1 VRDRLDVFLIVLA
14 SVVACVVALQLAG
27 VRLDF
32 GLSLSSGGQ
41 QAVIQEGAREQATMQ
56 GRRSRRVQGGVPDTG
71 PCEFPSC
78 FPDATNTGIPSG
90 TTLTTYSGPNPVTAD
105 DTVIDAKKIL
115 GGLEIRAENVTIRNS
130 YISAENSEGLY
141 CADNIAACADGQ
153 PTIIEDSTLDCTG
166 DGASGIVGRASAAA
180 EANMHFIRVDISGCE
195 NGLSFADDL
204 TIEDSYIHDLY
215 NDPDVPLPDGAH
227 ADGIQFGIGH
237 RDTAGGAEVPGAKD
251 ITIQHNTIYAMG
263 WNNAE
268 DTFDYG
274 TAAIISNHAPNLDEN
289 VLITQNLLAGGAYTL
304 YCVQSGGAGVN
315 YDVIDNHF
323 SNHFTTNFPYSAG
336 AGAVTSDPDNVGFYG
351 PSDSCANET
360 LSGNVL
366 HETGAPIT
374 LD

>member
-1 VRDRLDVFLIVLA
+1 
-14 SVVACVVALQLAG
+14 
-27 VRLDF
+27 
-32 GLSLSSGGQ
+32 
-41 QAVIQEGAREQATMQ
+41 
-56 GRRSRRVQGGVPDTG
+56 
-71 PCEFPSC
+71 
-78 FPDATNTGIPSG
+78 
-90 TTLTTYSGPNPVTAD
+90 
-105 DTVIDAKKIL
+105 
-115 GGLEIRAENVTIRNS
+115 
-130 YISAENSEGLY
+130 
-141 CADNIAACADGQ
+141 
-153 PTIIEDSTLDCTG
+153 
-166 DGASGIVGRASAAA
+166 
-180 EANMHFIRVDISGCE
+180 MHFIRVDINGCE